1 MHGLTG
7 GGWKR
12 GNLRHRASP
21 LPSQNVPDKS
31 TYVQQSGH
39 PGRKGGS
46 DVTGHQVQG
55 SQPVRVRSEETPG
68 SSVAGLPASVERPAS
83 KWSDDHPLGVR
94 NRPVR
99 SMKRSLQ
106 RREFEPASAG
116 QGRAEPVSNG
126 RRPWKAS
133 GNLERALKNSP
144 A

>member
-21 LPSQNVPDKS
+21 LPSHGGPSNS